1 MKYKYFTFFLII
13 LLFSCNEVSR
23 NGNTQSFEI
32 KTAILS
38 SDEEPIENYVDSVWY
53 VPLETTEASVLAPFN
68 DYVLADTSII
78 ILSNNELFR
87 FNDKGKYHCKIE
99 QHGQGPEDLGFINDI
114 VWNDERKELYAWD
127 GMNAKLLVYDEC
139 LNLKKIFPFRTSGVL
154 LSKGNFLYIA
164 KSRDDFLKKG
174 TEYALESFDLQSGEL
189 KKLVKS
195 RIPPISPTER
205 SMFSLNNR
213 IYEYNGNIY
222 LNEYLSDTIWRILP
236 NSTDLTFAYHL
247 NIGEIQPA
255 HLDYPSNSEQGEIAD
270 KYIRIGMLYETDNHL
285 FITVRYLKEFYSL
298 ACSKKDGSVI
308 LLASSA
314 NNNCYDGGT
323 PINRLI
329 PLKGNV
335 SCNIIWP
342 EDLLQNDFIH
352 RVEQTDVTNIKSQKN
367 LLDLIDTLE
376 EDDNPVLRYI
386 KIKE

>member
-1 MKYKYFTFFLII
+1 MKYKYFSFFLII

-164 KSRDDFLKKG
+164 KSREKK
-174 TEYALESFDLQSGEL
+174 
-189 KKLVKS
+189 KKK
-195 RIPPISPTER
+195 ER
-205 SMFSLNNR
+205 SMLWKVL
-213 IYEYNGNIY
+213 IY
-222 LNEYLSDTIWRILP
+222 
-236 NSTDLTFAYHL
+236 
-247 NIGEIQPA
+247 
-255 HLDYPSNSEQGEIAD
+255 
-270 KYIRIGMLYETDNHL
+270 
-285 FITVRYLKEFYSL
+285 
-298 ACSKKDGSVI
+298 
-308 LLASSA
+308 
-314 NNNCYDGGT
+314 
-323 PINRLI
+323 
-329 PLKGNV
+329 
-335 SCNIIWP
+335 
-342 EDLLQNDFIH
+342 
-352 RVEQTDVTNIKSQKN
+352 RVEN
-367 LLDLIDTLE
+367 
-376 EDDNPVLRYI
+376 
-386 KIKE
+386 